1 MINEKHSGM
10 DPEALRRLEKHI
22 TKEIESGMYDG
33 CNIIISRGGEIGME
47 VAIGSSDIHNNRS
60 ADLDDVF
67 YIFSMTKA
75 FTNVVVLKCL
85 EQGKLDFTTRV
96 VDIIPEFMGGDRFR
110 QSKKDKINIIHLLT
124 HRAGLVTTPTPVP
137 YGEIGNLEN
146 TIQAICKLDVVGN
159 VGIEVDYSPCL
170 NHALLGEMARRAM
183 GYKSYRE
190 MIDAELFKPLKMTS
204 TSIGRPLDWK
214 KRMVPIKCNFPE
226 GGWLKV
232 SDITVMEEIIDENAE
247 MPWVGAVS
255 SVRDINRF
263 AEMLRRGGELDGV
276 RILSPAI
283 LDLATTQQT
292 GDLTNNLYAIVAQVR
307 KWETP
312 KANFGLGF
320 ALSGTGIY
328 PSFFGPVT
336 SPRTFGNYGAGST
349 LFWVD
354 PKLDMT
360 FSCLTAGV
368 MEESENV
375 RRFQRLS
382 AMAAA
387 CAI

>member
-1 MINEKHSGM
+1 M
-10 DPEALRRLEKHI
+10 DPAAVQRLQEHI
-22 TKEIESGMYDG
+22 AAEIKAGMYDG
-33 CNIIISRGGEIGME
+33 CNIVIARGGEI
-47 VAIGSSDIHNNRS
+47 AIDACIGSADVKTGRAMSPDDI
-60 ADLDDVF
+60 F

-75 FTNVVVLKCL
+75 FTNVLVLKCL
-85 EQGKLDFTTRV
+85 ETGKLDFTTRV
-96 VDIIPEFMGGDRFR
+96 VDVIPEFNQGDRFR
-110 QSKKDKINIIHLLT
+110 QGKKDMINILHLLT

-137 YGEIGNLEN
+137 YDKLGNLAD
-146 TIQAICKLDVVGN
+146 TIKAICALDVVGN
-159 VGIEVDYSPCL
+159 PGVDVDYSPTL

-183 GYKSYRE
+183 GYTSYRE
-190 MIDAELFKPLKMTS
+190 MCNKELFAPLKMTS
-204 TSIGRPLDWK
+204 TQIGCPDSFRA
-214 KRMVPIKCNFPE
+214 RMVPIHALFPT
-226 GGWLKV
+226 GGWLKAA
-232 SDITVMEEIIDENAE
+232 DIEVMQEIIDEKAE

-255 SVRDINRF
+255 SVGDIHRF

-283 LDLATTQQT
+283 IDLATTLHT
-292 GDLTNNLYAIVAQVR
+292 GEKPNNLYANISRAR
-307 KWETP
+307 NWDIP

-320 ALSGTGIY
+320 ALAGTGVY

-349 LFWVD
+349 LFWID

-360 FSCLTAGV
+360 FACLTAGV
-368 MEESENV
+368 MEESENI

-382 AMAAA
+382 TMAAA

>member
-1 MINEKHSGM
+1 MVNMVSKSM
-10 DPEALRRLEKHI
+10 DPAAIKRLEEHI
-22 TKEIESGMYDG
+22 AAEIKSGMYDG
-33 CNIIISRGGEIGME
+33 CNIIISRGGEVGLSTN
-47 VAIGSSDIHNNRS
+47 IGSADKKNGRQIS
-60 ADLDDVF
+60 ADDVF

-75 FTNVVVLKCL
+75 FTIVLILKCL
-85 EQGKLDFTTRV
+85 ERGKLDFTTRV
-96 VDIIPEFMGGDRFR
+96 VDITPEFTQGDRFR
-110 QSKKDKINIIHLLT
+110 QGKKEKINIVHLLT

-137 YGEIGNLEN
+137 YDQLGNLEN
-146 TIQAICKLDVVGN
+146 TIKAICQLDVVGN
-159 VGIEVDYSPCL
+159 PGVDVDYSPTL
-170 NHALLGEMARRAM
+170 NHALLGEMARRVM
-183 GYKSYRE
+183 GYSSYRE
-190 MIDAELFKPLKMTS
+190 MCNKELFEPLKMNDTR
-204 TSIGRPLDWK
+204 IGCPK
-214 KRMVPIKCNFPE
+214 SFAKRMVPIKALFPS
-226 GGWLKV
+226 GGWLKA
-232 SDITVMEEIIDENAE
+232 SDIEVMQEIITEEAE

-255 SVRDINRF
+255 SIGDIHRF

-283 LDLATTQQT
+283 IDLATTQQT
-292 GDLTNNLYAIVAQVR
+292 GDKPNNLYALMAQAR
-307 KWETP
+307 HWEIP

-320 ALSGTGIY
+320 ALAGTGIY
-328 PSFFGPVT
+328 PSFLGPVT

-349 LFWVD
+349 LFWID

-360 FSCLTAGV
+360 FACLTAGV

>member
-1 MINEKHSGM
+1 MTAAKFDKDGIK
-10 DPEALRRLEKHI
+10 RLEAHI
-22 TKEIESGMYDG
+22 AAEIDKGMYDG
-33 CNIIISRGGEIGME
+33 CNLIIARGGEIGLE
-47 VAIGSSDIHNNRS
+47 AYIGNSDKS
-60 ADLDDVF
+60 AKRKAGPDDIF

-75 FTNVVVLKCL
+75 FTNVLVLKCL
-85 EQGKLDFTTRV
+85 ERGKLDFTTRV
-96 VDIIPEFMGGDRFR
+96 VDIIPEFVAGDRFR
-110 QSKKDKINIIHLLT
+110 QGKKEKINILHLLT

-137 YGEIGNLEN
+137 YDKLGNLET
-146 TIQAICKLDVVGN
+146 TIKGICELDVVGN
-159 VGIEVDYSPCL
+159 PGTDVDYSPTL
-170 NHALLGEMARRAM
+170 NHALLGEMARRAL
-183 GYKSYRE
+183 GYDSYGE
-190 MIDAELFKPLKMTS
+190 MARAELFEPLKMTS
-204 TSIGRPLDWK
+204 TAIGAPKAWAK
-214 KRMVPIKCNFPE
+214 KMVPIKASFPE
-226 GGWLKV
+226 GGWLSKR
-232 SDITVMEEIIDENAE
+232 DIEIMEEIIDEDAE

-255 SVRDINRF
+255 TVRDIHRF

-276 RILSPAI
+276 RILSPATI
-283 LDLATTQQT
+283 DLATTNHT
-292 GDLTNNLYAIVAQVR
+292 GELTNNLYANISHARGWDV
-307 KWETP
+307 P

-328 PSFFGPVT
+328 PSFFGPLT

-354 PKLDMT
+354 PKLDLT
-360 FSCLTAGV
+360 FACLTAGV

>member
-1 MINEKHSGM
+1 M
-10 DPEALRRLEKHI
+10 
-22 TKEIESGMYDG
+22 KEIESGMYDG

-47 VAIGSSDIHNNRS
+47 AAIGSSDIHNNRS

-110 QSKKDKINIIHLLT
+110 QSKKDTINIIHLLT

-232 SDITVMEEIIDENAE
+232 SDITIMEEIIDENAE